1 MNGNVVYLVLVINRY
16 GVMSVTDFD
25 AFKKQVMHNQVMHNY
40 DYKNECISLVRLH
53 GRSKKNIP
61 VR

>member
-25 AFKKQVMHNQVMHNY
+25 AFKKTGYAQ
-40 DYKNECISLVRLH
+40 L
-53 GRSKKNIP
+53 
-61 VR
+61 

>member
-25 AFKKQVMHNQVMHNY
+25 AFKKTGYAQSGYAQ
-40 DYKNECISLVRLH
+40 L
-53 GRSKKNIP
+53 
-61 VR
+61 

>member
-1 MNGNVVYLVLVINRY
+1 MNGNVGYLVLVINKHS
-16 GVMSVTDFD
+16 VASVTHFGVLKD
-25 AFKKQVMHNQVMHNY
+25 QVMHND